1 SLSHS
6 VCAIKGHCSI
16 LVWSRAPCV
25 RTKSSVTVLSNS
37 GHGGKAWWKFE
48 KMPPNR
54 GGMAGWDGGH
64 GGIADIFLVFCAVGV
79 RLTRPNLT
87 RN

>member
-1 SLSHS
+1 MGGEFAELH
-6 VCAIKGHCSI
+6 VLLNLGADCGEIHQCCQMA
-16 LVWSRAPCV
+16 APWRC
-25 RTKSSVTVLSNS
+25 
-37 GHGGKAWWKFE
+37 HGGLTWWKFE